1 MAVGMKCAS
10 LPAKALPRLFP
21 KTTMRLKLKLPNHP
35 NPSHA
40 ISTSQGDYTIVY
52 SRQPNPRGEVMYA
65 IRAVSGLRI
74 DMTAYYPMAEL
85 EARMATGI
93 QFFSPGRRVE
103 IASIVEALIR
113 DGLATESTDVVPS
126 KR

>member
-1 MAVGMKCAS
+1 MRW
-10 LPAKALPRLFP
+10 ALSRRALAPCGA
-21 KTTMRLKLKLPNHP
+21 TSSMRIKLKLPNHP
-35 NPSHA
+35 NPSHL
-40 ISTSQGDYTIVY
+40 ISTSLGDYTIVY

-74 DMTAYYPMAEL
+74 DMTAYFPMAEL
-85 EARMATGI
+85 EARMTTGI
-93 QFFSPGRRVE
+93 QFFAPGRRAE
-103 IASIVEALIR
+103 IAAIVGALIR